1 MRTCVWCFSYDS
13 NTMEFFDHVFSFS
26 DFFFPSNKYEAS
38 LLDLQGNVMY
48 ISL

>member
-1 MRTCVWCFSYDS
+1 MRTCVSCFSYDS
-13 NTMEFFDHVFSFS
+13 NTMDFFDHVTLFR
-26 DFFFPSNKYEAS
+26 FFFPSDKYEAS